1 MHKMYTS
8 DENEEKTF
16 IDPDGSGPLKPFQ
29 ALCSGKGKQIIITY
43 WHGEMV
49 ILHDVSNTSIHL
61 LLIIM
66 MMMMKIML
74 VKTLIINRY
83 IVYVALKVLSN
94 DIALF

>member
-1 MHKMYTS
+1 M
-8 DENEEKTF
+8 
-16 IDPDGSGPLKPFQ
+16 I
-29 ALCSGKGKQIIITY
+29 
-43 WHGEMV
+43 
-49 ILHDVSNTSIHL
+49 VSSTSIHL

-66 MMMMKIML
+66 MMMIML

>member
-1 MHKMYTS
+1 
-8 DENEEKTF
+8 
-16 IDPDGSGPLKPFQ
+16 
-29 ALCSGKGKQIIITY
+29 
-43 WHGEMV
+43 MV
-49 ILHDVSNTSIHL
+49 ILQDVSNTSIHL

-66 MMMMKIML
+66 MTMMMIML

>member
-1 MHKMYTS
+1 
-8 DENEEKTF
+8 
-16 IDPDGSGPLKPFQ
+16 
-29 ALCSGKGKQIIITY
+29 
-43 WHGEMV
+43 MV

-66 MMMMKIML
+66 MMMMIML

>member
-1 MHKMYTS
+1 
-8 DENEEKTF
+8 
-16 IDPDGSGPLKPFQ
+16 
-29 ALCSGKGKQIIITY
+29 
-43 WHGEMV
+43 MV

-66 MMMMKIML
+66 MMMMML

-83 IVYVALKVLSN
+83 IVYGALKVLSN

>member
-1 MHKMYTS
+1 
-8 DENEEKTF
+8 
-16 IDPDGSGPLKPFQ
+16 
-29 ALCSGKGKQIIITY
+29 
-43 WHGEMV
+43 MV
-49 ILHDVSNTSIHL
+49 ILHDVSSTSIHL

-66 MMMMKIML
+66 MMMMML

>member
-1 MHKMYTS
+1 
-8 DENEEKTF
+8 
-16 IDPDGSGPLKPFQ
+16 
-29 ALCSGKGKQIIITY
+29 
-43 WHGEMV
+43 MV
-49 ILHDVSNTSIHL
+49 ILQDVSSTSIHL

-66 MMMMKIML
+66 MMMMML

>member
-1 MHKMYTS
+1 M
-8 DENEEKTF
+8 
-16 IDPDGSGPLKPFQ
+16 I
-29 ALCSGKGKQIIITY
+29 
-43 WHGEMV
+43 
-49 ILHDVSNTSIHL
+49 VSSTSIHL

-66 MMMMKIML
+66 MMMMML

>member
-66 MMMMKIML
+66 MMMIML

>member
-1 MHKMYTS
+1 
-8 DENEEKTF
+8 
-16 IDPDGSGPLKPFQ
+16 
-29 ALCSGKGKQIIITY
+29 
-43 WHGEMV
+43 MV

-66 MMMMKIML
+66 MMMMML